1 MRPRMEKRRGGP
13 SLWCF
18 EPYGPAELDRNWCAN
33 SFARYTGN
41 RAADRQ
47 LPLGTSDGTKNSLN
61 YKQRTKKS
69 SLLSFSV

>member
-18 EPYGPAELDRNWCAN
+18 VPYGPAQLDRNWCAN

-47 LPLGTSDGTKNSLN
+47 RPLGTSDGTKNSLN